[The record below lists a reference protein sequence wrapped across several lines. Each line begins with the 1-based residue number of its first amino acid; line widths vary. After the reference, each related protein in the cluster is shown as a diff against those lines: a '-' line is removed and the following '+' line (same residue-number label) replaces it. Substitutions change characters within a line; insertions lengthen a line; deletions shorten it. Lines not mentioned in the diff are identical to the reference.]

1 MSQAE
6 TLDGGRLRQAAEYK
20 NDVNSLRQI
29 CDRDWVAIEA
39 CYHKN
44 CYKEYVRNVPIQEA
58 EIDVVDDDADAD
70 DSNNFDY
77 KKSYEVFFTN
87 IIEQRLIKHNKV
99 YKVYLKSLCEAFV
112 KIVERTQNID
122 ASKYQTKRLKKKIKE
137 HYLNLIFYQ
146 PLQKNE
152 TELVFNEA
160 AQPSIIG
167 EVCETGA
174 ITSSQS
180 QSSQS
185 SDDEEWYHQ
194 RPKYACN
201 KSFYH
206 QIATE
211 LRNCLKEVKGVD
223 GWPPNLNDFNL
234 QNYKAGIPFQLF
246 NFLCHVLGLSDDFFA
261 TENYLEISEDLA
273 LKVLALAYNM
283 VYVQSKGKKQ
293 TYKSLAQGTAC
304 LLYTSPSPR
313 DGLLSRMPSSA

>member
-20 NDVNSLRQI
+20 NDVNILRQI
-29 CDRDWVAIEA
+29 CDRDLVAIEA
-39 CYHKN
+39 CFHKN

-58 EIDVVDDDADAD
+58 EIDVVDDDADGD

-99 YKVYLKSLCEAFV
+99 YSLKSLCEAFV

-137 HYLNLIFYQ
+137 HYPNLIFYQ

-152 TELVFNEA
+152 SELVFNEA
-160 AQPSIIG
+160 AQPSMIG

-185 SDDEEWYHQ
+185 SDDEEWYRQ
-194 RPKYACN
+194 QPKYASN

-211 LRNCLKEVKGVD
+211 LRNCLKEV
-223 GWPPNLNDFNL
+223 NL

-246 NFLCHVLGLSDDFFA
+246 NFLCHVLGLSDDFFT

-273 LKVLALAYNM
+273 LKVLAIAYD
-283 VYVQSKGKKQ
+283 QSKGKKQ
-293 TYKSLAQGTAC
+293 TYKSLALGTAVKKHSDSAQ
-304 LLYTSPSPR
+304 LL
-313 DGLLSRMPSSA
+313 DMG